1 METYQGTFADITY
14 DRKVIRIISKDSMAV
29 HPILPETDSDR
40 QFYIDYLQV
49 GKDSGDMQSCV
60 DDIVANEIEK
70 HPRKMSIL
78 LAKLGKIAFVKDWA
92 CGDKIRRL
100 N

>member
-1 METYQGTFADITY
+1 MEKKQWKHIKALL
-14 DRKVIRIISKDSMAV
+14 
-29 HPILPETDSDR
+29 PIL
-40 QFYIDYLQV
+40 
-49 GKDSGDMQSCV
+49 SGDMQSCV